1 MTFAEE
7 NKKQIIGV
15 ILLSSLG
22 ALFGYIAAQMLLSV
36 WHKEWAT
43 SSPFFL
49 LTNYLW
55 LYERYYTEWLIA
67 TLLIVLPFIGGLL
80 LSTRMLEPALT
91 QYGSTRWQTKKDL
104 KASTFLA
111 NPATGFMLG
120 KTAPPEKSG
129 DYIVS
134 AKHPHCILVAP
145 TGTGK
150 TVGFVIPNLLTFLG
164 SVIVLDVK
172 GECFEKTSRF
182 RDTLGH
188 KVFRFAPCDY
198 DAPTHRW
205 NPLKRIGAIKN
216 PAQRMAEIDR
226 LATLFLDAKSSQ
238 AESFLP
244 NSKDV
249 FVACAILAYER
260 GSFTLGT
267 IYKLVY
273 GGDAGNNDKF
283 AAYAQEVK
291 DQTAK
296 LLFQKMANTAKDTL
310 SAYLSILSSSGFAPW
325 ANPHLCAVTA
335 ENDFDFTEFR
345 RTPHSVY
352 LTVSNEDLKT
362 IAPLVRMFFSEAI
375 SALQHHEPKE
385 DEPFPVMLMMD
396 EFQRIGRMQ
405 IIVDSVS
412 LLRSYGGHVA
422 IVTQSIPDL
431 DRVYGVEDRKAL
443 QASCG
448 VKLYLTPSEEDTIG
462 ELSESVGTTTK
473 KVTTRSRSM
482 RDGVFGANI
491 TERSEEYPL
500 LTKDNARRLPPDDIV
515 IVVNGAMP
523 IKAKRL
529 QYYSDKNLKS
539 KYDSQDLDTPAPMP
553 KHIVTIADY
562 QGIQT
567 VETVKDQVKE
577 LQEAKSQIGNKPSE
591 DIAQQK
597 VTMSLKERIAS
608 AKKQADL
615 DDKAPTNKAI
625 PQEVLAGKGAQ
636 IDKVSNDISRLFA
649 QANLAVA
656 QPNQEGSA

>member
-15 ILLSSLG
+15 ILLSGFG
-22 ALFGYIAAQMLLSV
+22 ALFGYIAAQMLLTV
-36 WHKEWAT
+36 WHKEWAI

-67 TLLIVLPFIGGLL
+67 TLLVVLPFIGGLL

-120 KTAPPEKSG
+120 KTTKPEKSG

-150 TVGFVIPNLLTFLG
+150 TVGFVIPNLLSFLG

-182 RDTLGH
+182 RETLGH

-226 LATLFLDAKSSQ
+226 LATLFLDAQSSQ
-238 AESFLP
+238 AISFLP

-249 FVACAILAYER
+249 FVACAILAFER

-335 ENDFDFTEFR
+335 ENDFDFSEFR

-396 EFQRIGRMQ
+396 EFQRIGRMP

-431 DRVYGVEDRKAL
+431 DRIYGAEDRKAL

-500 LTKDNARRLPPDDIV
+500 LTKDNARRLPPDNIV

-523 IKAKRL
+523 IMAKRL
-529 QYYSDKNLKS
+529 QYFSDKKLKE
-539 KYDSQDLDTPAPMP
+539 KYDSQDFDIKAPMP
-553 KHIVTIADY
+553 EHIVTIADY
-562 QGIQT
+562 QGIKT
-567 VETVKDQVKE
+567 VETVKDQMKE
-577 LQEAKSQIGNKPSE
+577 LQEAKAQIGNKPSE

-597 VTMSLKERIAS
+597 IRNRIRERVKSVEKKDNFSNIATLANPVS
-608 AKKQADL
+608 
-615 DDKAPTNKAI
+615 
-625 PQEVLAGKGAQ
+625 QEVLEEHSEDL
-636 IDKVSNDISRLFA
+636 DKICSDISSLRMQLL
-649 QANLAVA
+649 NETETAVVSEA
-656 QPNQEGSA
+656 